1 MYIPEFGIDTLR
13 SLKMARWATKQVR
26 MCGKIAHLML
36 MVLKQN

>member
-1 MYIPEFGIDTLR
+1 MYIPEFGIATLR
-13 SLKMARWATKQVR
+13 SLKMTRCSTKQVR